1 MQRVP
6 KKLERGK
13 IFLMLR
19 TFVFWTCQKK
29 IELKVSQL
37 RMVGCLFDVHPQKD
51 YCFLDFS
58 IEECVEAC
66 QLSAVECLFTLEAI
80 ACFKIK
86 LTKILSLLPW
96 VCRREP

>member
-13 IFLMLR
+13 IFLMVR
-19 TFVFWTCQKK
+19 TFVFWTCQKT

-37 RMVGCLFDVHPQKD
+37 RMVACLFDVHPQKD

-58 IEECVEAC
+58 IEE
-66 QLSAVECLFTLEAI
+66 
-80 ACFKIK
+80 
-86 LTKILSLLPW
+86 
-96 VCRREP
+96 